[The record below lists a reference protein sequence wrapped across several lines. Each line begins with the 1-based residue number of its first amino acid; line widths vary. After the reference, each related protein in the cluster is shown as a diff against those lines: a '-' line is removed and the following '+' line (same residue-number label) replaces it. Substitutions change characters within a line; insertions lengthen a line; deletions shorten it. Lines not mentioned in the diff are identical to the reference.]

1 MPSYISHAIM
11 GEQLYYECSKNSNTF
26 QIPISIENLKGYSL
40 GPDLSVLSKRLTKDP
55 QNYHTRDFFLNMIKY
70 IKDNNL
76 IENSNIISLLYG
88 HIAHYFLDINSHPL
102 IYYIE
107 KGCTKTGLITPHNLI
122 EGYLSSYLSKTILN
136 KDIMDI
142 TSNYFTEIDLSEIEV
157 TKLLNTIYG
166 NLYNDYQIIK
176 TYKFTMRIFKLLEKV
191 IKSKLISK
199 KKLVILSQ
207 FQTFLETNNLDVS
220 EITNESHNQYRN
232 PITGEIFTD
241 SFLELYEKS
250 IDMSLEAIQEVNKSL
265 YDSYSIDRLEN
276 IFKNLSYDTGV
287 VSPLSE
293 NMPYVRR
300 KQNK

>member
-11 GEQLYYECSKNSNTF
+11 GEQLYYECSKTSNTF
-26 QIPISIENLKGYSL
+26 QIPISLENLKGYSL

-70 IKDNNL
+70 IKDNKL

-88 HIAHYFLDINSHPL
+88 HIAHYFLDINSHQL

-107 KGCTKTGLITPHNLI
+107 KGCTKTGLITPHNL
-122 EGYLSSYLSKTILN
+122 
-136 KDIMDI
+136 IMDI

-265 YDSYSIDRLEN
+265 YDSYSIDRLEKT
-276 IFKNLSYDTGV
+276 FKNLSYDTGV